1 MKNKIIA
8 VVVLIVVAGGAF
20 YLGVQNGKSGATA
33 AATAARAGFTR
44 GVAGGVARTGAT
56 SGGFAGGQI
65 VSKDAT
71 SLTVGVQGGG
81 SKIVFFTSSTPI
93 TKTVSGS
100 LSDLTIG
107 TNVSVVGTANSDGSE
122 SATSIQ
128 IRPAGF
134 GTTTRAAAGQ

>member
-20 YLGVQNGKSGATA
+20 YLGVQNGKNSATA
-33 AATAARAGFTR
+33 AATVARAGFTR
-44 GVAGGVARTGAT
+44 GAGSLARGGT
-56 SGGFAGGQI
+56 GGFTGGQI
-65 VSKDAT
+65 LSKDAT

-81 SKIVFFTSSTPI
+81 SKIVFFSNSTPI

-100 LSDLTIG
+100 VSDLTIG
-107 TNVSVVGTANSDGSE
+107 TNISVIGTTNSDSSE